1 MAMPADQKP
10 VSKTIPALL
19 NEQAERYG
27 DLEAL
32 VGGGKRYTY
41 RSLREEVRAFA
52 RGLSA
57 MGIGTGSRVAILMGN
72 KPEWL
77 IADLAICS
85 LGGVMISVNTWVT
98 ARELAYILEHSDA
111 DTLIFDDKFLK
122 YDYVAMLGELEPH
135 GRTMPKMKTLIHVGE
150 RDYKESIPFAEVYD
164 RGKDVSDRALDEAA
178 AAIDPADVCYQLYT
192 SGSTST
198 PKGVQL
204 QHGLLIENMWHLGNR
219 MHVVP
224 GDRMWLAV
232 SLYWGLGCENALFN
246 MLTHAGCVVLQEH
259 FEAGEALRLIEE
271 EKCTIFYGMSNMVQ
285 AMDEHPDRKTRDLSS
300 LRSGGSAGT
309 PEQFQRVIAFGPT
322 EICHIYGLTESYGN
336 CNVSDGRLDPR
347 DKVYASVGKPLEGV
361 VQRIVDPETMA
372 PCKPGETGEIQ
383 IKEPVTVGYY
393 KDEDKNREAFTADGW
408 FRTGDLGFFDADG
421 YLYFR
426 GRIKEMIKTGG
437 INVAPAE
444 VEGILMSQ
452 KGVDVAYVVSV
463 PDEARGEIVGA
474 VIVTGEKDHEALEKR
489 LRAELKK
496 ALAAYKLPRAYQFV
510 SERELP
516 LTTTGKVQKN
526 RMADF
531 FKDGR
536 SQAS

>member
-1 MAMPADQKP
+1 MECPKCHSHNAQLCSVAH
-10 VSKTIPALL
+10 
-19 NEQAERYG
+19 EQ
-27 DLEAL
+27 
-32 VGGGKRYTY
+32 
-41 RSLREEVRAFA
+41 
-52 RGLSA
+52 
-57 MGIGTGSRVAILMGN
+57 GTSTT
-72 KPEWL
+72 K
-77 IADLAICS
+77 
-85 LGGVMISVNTWVT
+85 
-98 ARELAYILEHSDA
+98 
-111 DTLIFDDKFLK
+111 
-122 YDYVAMLGELEPH
+122 
-135 GRTMPKMKTLIHVGE
+135 
-150 RDYKESIPFAEVYD
+150 
-164 RGKDVSDRALDEAA
+164 
-178 AAIDPADVCYQLYT
+178 T
-192 SGSTST
+192 SGTATGQSIGSSTQGGFGVAQHNLQTSSTST
-198 PKGVQL
+198 TKSAFAQRAAPPTNWFVVFTLSSIACALFIVLVGFNL
-204 QHGLLIENMWHLGNR
+204 RNILGFISHDIEGLARPIWLVILL
-219 MHVVP
+219 
-224 GDRMWLAV
+224 WLAV

-347 DKVYASVGKPLEGV
+347 DKVYASVGRPLEGV

-474 VIVTGEKDHEALEKR
+474 VIVTGEKDHDALEKR
-489 LRAELKK
+489 LRDELKK

-516 LTTTGKVQKN
+516 LPTTGKVQKN